1 MPMASIMIDWEYKG
15 GLYNRSSPAAREQF
29 RSLFLAGFIISVWRR
44 GLPIKFFHLIVIL
57 VFFLFLTGCSKK
69 DPDFTGYVVNRTAKQ
84 ITIVEITEKEP
95 PNVLLHPG
103 SKLEI
108 GTKVEVRFKEKVIP
122 TMFPTVAPA
131 EVKVIKENAN
141 VNTMLEH
148 LLSHIN
154 EKQGADSYTSVL
166 SIQNQS

>member
-1 MPMASIMIDWEYKG
+1 
-15 GLYNRSSPAAREQF
+15 
-29 RSLFLAGFIISVWRR
+29 LF
-44 GLPIKFFHLIVIL
+44 
-57 VFFLFLTGCSKK
+57 FFLFLTGCSKK

-122 TMFPTVAPA
+122 TMFPTTAPA
-131 EVKVIKENAN
+131 EVKVIKENAD
-141 VNTMLEH
+141 VRTMLRH

-154 EKQGADSYTSVL
+154 EKQGPDSYTSVL
-166 SIQNQS
+166 SIQNQAESWIVNTKEYDGIEFKPKSYRVRKKELKIEPLESSLPCYNEVSGDKRPILTK